1 MQNPQGFSQR
11 RGGCA
16 LLLPLVGERR
26 QSTNWSR
33 SDPAWSCSTL
43 RPSPQPPQQPPLAPP
58 CPLPPSEPRPLATKW
73 RPRARAASPCCRAG
87 ALRKRS
93 GRPARGTPGVVVRE
107 GATVRREGP
116 PRSGAGGGARPPGRR
131 DGLKERGAVPCCHTQ
146 RCEFCAA

>member
-1 MQNPQGFSQR
+1 MQNPQGFSQW

-16 LLLPLVGERR
+16 LLLPLVVGGW

-33 SDPAWSCSTL
+33 SNPAWSCSTL
-43 RPSPQPPQQPPLAPP
+43 KYSPQPSAAAPRPAVPAPP
-58 CPLPPSEPRPLATKW
+58 PQPLPLATKW
-73 RPRARAASPCCRAG
+73 RPRAAGPGHCASAAAAP
-87 ALRKRS
+87 
-93 GRPARGTPGVVVRE
+93 PRGTPGVVVRE
-107 GATVRREGP
+107 GATGRREGP